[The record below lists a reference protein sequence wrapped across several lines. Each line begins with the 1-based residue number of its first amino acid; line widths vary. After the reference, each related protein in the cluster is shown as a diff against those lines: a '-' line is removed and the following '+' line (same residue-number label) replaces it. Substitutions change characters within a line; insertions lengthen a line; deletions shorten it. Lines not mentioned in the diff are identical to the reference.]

1 MSVDKKDKSEAD
13 TAAVE
18 YRMKDLIELSGL
30 PRKTIHYYNYE
41 GLLPVPLRAGRNTAV
56 YGQQHLDRL
65 LEIRR
70 LREQELLPV
79 KAIKAF
85 YNAAPVAELTSGQ
98 QRAVQA
104 LRSKLPASIR
114 PGSEQYL
121 SYDDVVADA
130 VSAKELKILKDEG
143 LISIKGRGAERQ
155 VTREDAI
162 VLQSWMRFKE
172 LGFTLEAGYSPA
184 MLSLWDEA
192 ISALVQQ
199 EVDQFEQAFIRDTQE
214 ETLAVTASAMATVRG
229 LIDALHY
236 KRTREAFTQ
245 RQDQD

>member
-1 MSVDKKDKSEAD
+1 VSAGNNRNTDSNA
-13 TAAVE
+13 AAVE

-41 GLLPVPLRAGRNTAV
+41 GLLPPPLRAGRNTAV

-65 LEIRR
+65 LEIKR

-85 YNAAPVAELTSGQ
+85 YNAAPEAELPSGQ

-114 PGSEQYL
+114 PGSEHYL
-121 SYDDVVADA
+121 NYDDVVAGA
-130 VSAKELKILKDEG
+130 ISPKELKILKDEG
-143 LISIKGRGAERQ
+143 LVAIKGRGAARQ
-155 VTREDAI
+155 VTREDAV

-172 LGFTLEAGYSPA
+172 LGFTLEAGFSPA
-184 MLSLWDEA
+184 MLKLWDET
-192 ISALVQQ
+192 ISALVQS
-199 EVDQFEQAFIRDTQE
+199 EVEQLEQAFVRDTLE
-214 ETLAVTASAMATVRG
+214 ETLEVTASAMMVVRG

-236 KRTREAFTQ
+236 KHTRKVFTA
-245 RQDQD
+245 RQEQE